1 MKIAF
6 FVIRFPLLSETFI
19 LNQITGLIERGHE
32 VDIYSGKPGDTSKMH
47 PDVEKYELLSRTYY
61 AITPNFSIN
70 YVWQGLQG
78 LIKLLNQKHYDIIH
92 CQFGELGRYAVK
104 LRHFGLVNG
113 KLVTSFRG
121 HDISRH
127 LQQYGDNFYNQ
138 LFEKGD
144 LFMPNCDF
152 FKGRLLKI
160 GCDEQKIVVHRSG
173 LDCNRFTFVPRRPRP
188 DGRVK
193 IVTVGRLVE
202 KKGIEYSI
210 RAVAKLAQSSQSDLH
225 RNFEFNIIGDG
236 VLKHDLQQL
245 IEKLNINDIVTLH
258 GQKDQQEIIEILNN
272 SHIFVSPSITSSDG
286 EQDAPINT
294 LKEAMAI
301 GLPVISTLHG
311 GIPELVEDGKSGFLV
326 PERDADSI
334 AQKLSYLIEH
344 PQLWPEM
351 GRAGRAYVEKHY
363 DLHRLNDKLVNDYQ
377 RLLNAQKESLCGI
390 QY

>member
-61 AITPNFSIN
+61 AIAPNFSIN

-138 LFEKGD
+138 LFEEGD

-160 GCDEQKIVVHRSG
+160 GCDEQKIIVHRSG
-173 LDCNRFTFVPRRPRP
+173 LDCNRFTFVPRRPHP
-188 DGRVK
+188 DGRVR

-210 RAVAKLAQSSQSDLH
+210 RAVAKLVQSYS
-225 RNFEFNIIGDG
+225 NVEFNIIGDG

-245 IEKLNINDIVTLH
+245 IEKLNVNDIVKLL

-272 SHIFVSPSITSSDG
+272 SHIFVAPSITSSDG

>member
-61 AITPNFSIN
+61 AIAPNFSIN

-78 LIKLLNQKHYDIIH
+78 LIKLLNKKHYDIVH

-104 LRHFGLVNG
+104 LRHLGLVNG

-127 LQQYGDNFYNQ
+127 LQQYGDHFYDQ
-138 LFEKGD
+138 LFEEGD

-160 GCDEQKIVVHRSG
+160 GCDERKIVVHRSG
-173 LDCNRFTFVPRRPRP
+173 LDCNRFTFVPRRPHA
-188 DGRVK
+188 DGKVR
-193 IVTVGRLVE
+193 IATVGRLVE

-210 RAVAKLAQSSQSDLH
+210 RAVAKLAQSYS
-225 RNFEFNIIGDG
+225 NVEFNIIGDG

-245 IEKLNINDIVTLH
+245 IEKLNVNDIVTLL

-272 SHIFVSPSITSSDG
+272 SHIFVAPSITSSDG

-326 PERDADSI
+326 PERHADSI
-334 AQKLSYLIEH
+334 AKKLSYLIDN
-344 PQLWPEM
+344 PQLWSEM
-351 GRAGRAYVEKHY
+351 GRSGRAYVEKHY
-363 DLHRLNDKLVNDYQ
+363 DLNRLNDKLVNDYQ
-377 RLLNAQKESLCGI
+377 QLLNA
-390 QY
+390 